1 MNKEPDI
8 NNKKPALTAGERY
21 RRSMNADPRNRNK
34 NNAGAPAKEAN
45 AKSAAS
51 GGGLPSRVTST
62 GPAVPLGGSGKSSNR
77 KKAYHYYT
85 TTRLERIKAANP
97 NADRHVSPPSGSE
110 PGANKRLLPD
120 RPPMH
125 LTGERQG
132 TPPRKQLPQQTGM
145 NQTDAHRQ
153 TPDHRNTGAQIHTS
167 PDMPPGRNQ
176 PAHSGPLGMGY
187 TGTTNRSRITTSGA
201 DPRRDYS
208 HLADTD
214 VSSSVMTSAMKAVIY
229 IVFLLVTV
237 SFLSY
242 YMIIWGND
250 IFAFV
255 KSDEQIAVTIPEYA
269 TIKEISEI
277 LEERSVIKYP
287 TVFRMYAKLRH
298 KDEYEFEPGEYTV
311 SPSMNYDKLINIFR
325 NAVPIKR
332 AEITLTFSEG
342 MSVDDIIKVFV
353 DNGIGTKEGFV
364 KEIREGDFSDFWFIK
379 NLTPNPNRKYR
390 LEGYLYPDTY
400 NFYQD
405 STEYAA
411 LRKLLSNFNVKFD
424 ERYTESCEALGMTVD
439 DVVILASMI
448 QSEAK
453 FIDEYTTISSVFHNR
468 LRNPGYETAGYMQ
481 SDATIQYTFEEH
493 KTRITHDDTLIDDP
507 YNTYVYKGLPPGPI
521 CNPSLNAINA
531 ALYPAET
538 DYYYFIAERNGYS
551 LFGRTAAEHQRNIE
565 AVREQY
571 N

>member
-1 MNKEPDI
+1 
-8 NNKKPALTAGERY
+8 
-21 RRSMNADPRNRNK
+21 
-34 NNAGAPAKEAN
+34 
-45 AKSAAS
+45 
-51 GGGLPSRVTST
+51 
-62 GPAVPLGGSGKSSNR
+62 
-77 KKAYHYYT
+77 
-85 TTRLERIKAANP
+85 
-97 NADRHVSPPSGSE
+97 
-110 PGANKRLLPD
+110 
-120 RPPMH
+120 MH

-132 TPPRKQLPQQTGM
+132 TPPRQQIRERSSGSIP
-145 NQTDAHRQ
+145 RQ
-153 TPDHRNTGAQIHTS
+153 QNHADSARRGYTS
-167 PDMPPGRNQ
+167 PDMPRSYTQSGARTGGD
-176 PAHSGPLGMGY
+176 GPLGF
-187 TGTTNRSRITTSGA
+187 TGNMSHSRITTSGA

-214 VSSSVMTSAMKAVIY
+214 VRSSVMTSAMKAVIY

-255 KSDEQIAVTIPEYA
+255 KSDEEIEVTIPEYA

-277 LEERSVIKYP
+277 LDESSVIKYP
-287 TVFRMYAKLRH
+287 SVFRMYAKIRN

-311 SPSMNYDKLINIFR
+311 TPSMSYDKLINVFR

-342 MSVDDIIKVFV
+342 MTVDDIINVFV

-364 KEIREGDFSDFWFIK
+364 KEIRDGDFSDFWFIK
-379 NLTPNPNRKYR
+379 NLQTDPNRKYR

-405 STEYAA
+405 SSEYVA
-411 LRKLLSNFNVKFD
+411 LRKMLSNFNIKFD
-424 ERYTESCEALGMTVD
+424 ERYTESCEALGMSVD
-439 DVVILASMI
+439 DVIILASMI

-468 LRNPGYETAGYMQ
+468 LRYPDYETVGYMQ

-493 KTRITHDDTLIDDP
+493 KTRITHEDTLIDDP
-507 YNTYVYKGLPPGPI
+507 YNTYKYKGLPPGPI

-538 DYYYFIAERNGYS
+538 NYFYFISERNGYS
-551 LFGRTAAEHQRNIE
+551 LFATTAAEHQRNIE

-571 N
+571 R

>member
-1 MNKEPDI
+1 MNKEPDL
-8 NNKKPALTAGERY
+8 NKKPALTAGERY
-21 RRSMNADPRNRNK
+21 RRSMNADLRSQNK
-34 NNAGAPAKEAN
+34 NKTPASKADAHSPGA
-45 AKSAAS
+45 
-51 GGGLPSRVTST
+51 PSRVTST
-62 GPAVPLGGSGKSSNR
+62 GPAVPMGGSGKSSNR

-85 TTRLERIKAANP
+85 TTRLERIKAANK
-97 NADRHVSPPSGSE
+97 NADRRVPPPAGSGASE
-110 PGANKRLLPD
+110 NKRLPN

-132 TPPRKQLPQQTGM
+132 TPPRKQLPQ
-145 NQTDAHRQ
+145 RQ
-153 TPDHRNTGAQIHTS
+153 EMPRQAPVYQNTGAKIRTS
-167 PDMPPGRNQ
+167 PDMPRSQNH

-214 VSSSVMTSAMKAVIY
+214 VRSSVMSSAMKAVIY

-255 KSDEQIAVTIPEYA
+255 KSQEQIVVTIPEYA
-269 TIKEISEI
+269 TIKDISEI
-277 LEERSVIKYP
+277 LEERSVIRYP
-287 TVFRMYAKLRH
+287 TVFRMYAKLRN
-298 KDEYEFEPGEYTV
+298 KDQYEFEPGDYTV
-311 SPSMNYDKLINIFR
+311 SPSMSYDKLINIFR

-342 MSVDDIIKVFV
+342 MTVEDIINVFV

-364 KEIREGDFSDFWFIK
+364 KEIREGDFSDYWFIK
-379 NLTPNPNRKYR
+379 NLQPSPNRKYR

-411 LRKLLSNFNVKFD
+411 LRKMLSNFNVKFD

-439 DVVILASMI
+439 DVIILASMI

-481 SDATIQYTFEEH
+481 SDATIQYTFAEH
-493 KTRITHDDTLIDDP
+493 KTRITHEDTLIDDP

-538 DYYYFIAERNGYS
+538 DYYYFISERNGYS
-551 LFGRTAAEHQRNIE
+551 LFGRTAEEHQRNIE

-571 N
+571 R